1 MYDKHV
7 NKIKLNTVKS
17 RKLFRRVMISLGGA
31 STPTAA
37 PAPLYAAAFLWSMA
51 PGFCSRAFFGLLR
64 HSSSSS
70 SSGGDGKRI
79 AADGHVM
86 IGR

>member
-1 MYDKHV
+1 
-7 NKIKLNTVKS
+7 
-17 RKLFRRVMISLGGA
+17 
-31 STPTAA
+31 
-37 PAPLYAAAFLWSMA
+37 MA

-70 SSGGDGKRI
+70 SSGGDGDGKRI